1 MMKANHCG
9 LIRLINPP
17 TSGSLNYDPD
27 SISIDRPQLIRMS
40 FSALLAFAVV
50 IVGSHDVLAGTMREY
65 TGHPDAF
72 IEERAHNATKA
83 ALRAYNPNP
92 ELAIL
97 NFNKQIQ
104 EYVSHDWSWRRRL
117 LNRKSGGCMATN
129 PIDRCWRCNKDWAKN
144 RQALGE
150 CARGFGERTTGGMG
164 GATYVVTDASDDD
177 MLNPKKGTLR
187 WGVIQK
193 RPLWIIFARS
203 MVITLQQELIVNDH
217 KTIDGRGV
225 TVHIAHGAGLT
236 IQFVHNVIVHGI
248 RIHHIVSKPGGMIRD
263 STDHYGFRTVSDGD
277 GISIFGASKV
287 WVDHVSLDHCSDG
300 LIDAIMAST
309 AVTISNCKFN
319 HHNDV
324 MLLGASN
331 SYHGDE
337 IMQVTIAFNRFGKGL
352 VQRMPACRWGF
363 FHVVNNDYNKW
374 EMYAIGGSMN
384 PTIISQGNRF
394 RAPDNVHAKEVTHR
408 DHFHHK
414 VWRHWRWRTVNDL
427 FLNGAF
433 FVASGDHSDIAH
445 ELKKHMVQA
454 KDGAAVGLLTR
465 YAGAL
470 HCRPNRPC

>member
-1 MMKANHCG
+1 
-9 LIRLINPP
+9 
-17 TSGSLNYDPD
+17 
-27 SISIDRPQLIRMS
+27 MS
-40 FSALLAFAVV
+40 FYALLAFA
-50 IVGSHDVLAGTMREY
+50 IILAPSVLAGTMTQN
-65 TGHPDAF
+65 TGNAHSDRF
-72 IEERAHNATKA
+72 IEERAQNATKA
-83 ALRAYNPNP
+83 AIGAYNPHP
-92 ELAIL
+92 DSAIL
-97 NFNKQIQ
+97 NFNKQVQ
-104 EYVSHDWSWRRRL
+104 ESLADDDQTNNSTRRKL
-117 LNRKSGGCMATN
+117 KGTGCMATN
-129 PIDRCWRCNKDWAKN
+129 PIDRCWRCKKNWAQN

-164 GATYVVTDASDDD
+164 GDIYVVTDASDHD

-187 WGVIQK
+187 WGVIQD
-193 RPLWIIFARS
+193 RPLWIIFQRS
-203 MVITLQQELIVNDH
+203 MIITLQQELIINND

-225 TVHIAHGAGLT
+225 SVHIAYGAGLT
-236 IQFVHNVIVHGI
+236 IQFVHNIIVHGI
-248 RIHHIVSKPGGMIRD
+248 RIHHIVSKEGGMIRD
-263 STDHYGFRTVSDGD
+263 SVDHFGLRTVSDGD

-287 WVDHVSLDHCSDG
+287 WVDHVSLDHCADG

-309 AVTISNCKFN
+309 AITISNCKFN

-331 SYHGDE
+331 SFHGDQ
-337 IMQVTIAFNRFGKGL
+337 IMQVTVAFNRFGKGL

-414 VWRHWRWRTVNDL
+414 VWKHWRWRSVNDL

-433 FVASGDHSDIAH
+433 FVASGDHSDIAQQ
-445 ELKKHMVQA
+445 LKRHMVQA

-465 YAGAL
+465 YAGVL
-470 HCRPNRPC
+470 RCRHARPC